1 MAETPKESI
10 RCPWP
15 ADDALMVAYHDEEW
29 GVPVRDGKALF
40 AKLMLDGF
48 QAGLS
53 WRTILHKR
61 EAFLKGFHE
70 FDPARVSKLTEK
82 DITRLL
88 ADAGII
94 RHRGK
99 IEATIANAKAYLE
112 IEKHGGGFSKLLWSF
127 VNDRPVVNQISG
139 RGDVATETTASQ
151 AMSKELR
158 ARGMKFVGPTIVYAF
173 MQAVGMVDDH
183 FDGCFRK
190 KQLKAYRS
198 RQKA

>member
-1 MAETPKESI
+1 MAKTPKELI

-61 EAFLKGFHE
+61 EAFLKGFHQ
-70 FDPARVSKLTEK
+70 FDPLRVSKLTEK
-82 DITRLL
+82 DVTRLL
-88 ADAGII
+88 GDAGII

-99 IEATIANAKAYLE
+99 IEATIANAKAWLE
-112 IEKHGGGFSKLLWSF
+112 IEEQEGFSKLLWSF
-127 VNDRPVVNQISG
+127 VDDQPVVNKISG
-139 RGDVATETTASQ
+139 RGDVATETAASQ

-183 FDGCFRK
+183 LDDCFRK
-190 KQLKAYRS
+190 KQLKTHRS
-198 RQKA
+198 GQKA